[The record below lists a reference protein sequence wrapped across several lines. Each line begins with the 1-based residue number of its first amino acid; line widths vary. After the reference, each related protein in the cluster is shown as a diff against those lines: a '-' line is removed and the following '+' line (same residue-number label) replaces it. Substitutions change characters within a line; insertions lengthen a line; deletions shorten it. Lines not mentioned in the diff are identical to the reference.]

1 MIDYLASL
9 DMEVFVLDYDHNAPN
24 AAHLA
29 TTHEKLFAAVRNAH
43 PTLPIVILSSIPCYS
58 HDFEQEKRRDIIR
71 KTYENARAAG
81 DENVY
86 FIDGTS
92 FFTQIPFDIATVDG
106 CHPNGLGMYLMAEG
120 VRKVLEPL
128 L

>member
-9 DMEVFVLDYDHNAPN
+9 DMQVFVLDYDHNAPN

-29 TTHEKLFAAVRNAH
+29 ATHEKLFAAVRNAH

-58 HDFEQEKRRDIIR
+58 SDFEQEKRRDIIR